1 MQRFPVVGITGGV
14 GCGKSEVGRILTEL
28 GVNVLDTDE
37 VTHGLLQGGTSMA
50 RAIAARFGS
59 DVVSG
64 DGGIDR
70 SRLAEIVFVDTT
82 ARRDL
87 EALVHPA
94 VLQRMAEWVETQ
106 RSLGPAAVLV
116 PLLFEAGCAEGW
128 DAIWCVSAEPEVV
141 KMRLQA
147 RGWSEAHWQARQA
160 AQWPLREKEQRAD
173 RIVRN
178 NGSREELGAAVRQ
191 AWSEQLKW
199 RT

>member
-1 MQRFPVVGITGGV
+1 MQRYPVVGITGGV

-28 GVNVLDTDE
+28 GARVLDTDA
-37 VTHGLLQGGTSMA
+37 VTHGLLQGGTRVA
-50 RAIAARFGS
+50 RAIAVRFGS
-59 DVVSG
+59 DVVKG
-64 DGGIDR
+64 DGDIDR
-70 SRLAEIVFVDTT
+70 ARLAEIIFADAT

-94 VLQRMAEWVETQ
+94 VLRLMAEWVETQ
-106 RSLGPAAVLV
+106 RALGPAAVLV

-128 DAIWCVSAEPEVV
+128 DAIWCVSAEPDVV
-141 KMRLQA
+141 KKRLQA
-147 RGWSEAHWQARQA
+147 RGWSEAQWQARQA
-160 AQWPLREKEQRAD
+160 AQWPLREKEIRAD

-178 NGSREELGAAVRQ
+178 NGSREELAAAVRQ

>member
-28 GVNVLDTDE
+28 GVHVLDTDE
-37 VTHGLLQGGTSMA
+37 VTHGLLQSGTDMA
-50 RAIAARFGS
+50 RAVAARFGS
-59 DVVSG
+59 DVVCG
-64 DGGIDR
+64 DGSINR
-70 SRLAEIVFVDTT
+70 SRLAEIIFADAT

-87 EALVHPA
+87 EALVHPV
-94 VLQRMAEWVETQ
+94 VLQRMAEWVKAQRTQ
-106 RSLGPAAVLV
+106 GPVAVLV

-141 KMRLQA
+141 KRRLRA
-147 RGWSEAHWQARQA
+147 RGWSEAQWQARQA
-160 AQWPLREKEQRAD
+160 AQWPVREKELRAN

-178 NGSREELGAAVRQ
+178 NGSREELAAAVRQ